1 MKYALVNNEKAEA
14 KKGLKGICPIC
25 TSELTAKCG
34 EYKVNHWAHKKSR
47 NCDPWWEPETEW
59 HRNWKNNYPFEWQEI
74 LFTDQSTNEKHIADV
89 HTSHNL
95 VIEFQHSSISTNEQ
109 KSRESF
115 YKNMIWVVDG
125 TRLKRDFPRFSKS
138 IKYFKKSRVKGHF
151 FVEHI
156 EEALPGN
163 WLNSSV
169 PVLFDFKGPNDII
182 DNTDIRN
189 NLYCLFKPED
199 FRVRE
204 RLLIEIP
211 RKAFIRTTINGEW
224 TVRIQKFIE
233 SLNQK
238 NPKPIQAQVHAKM
251 QMESSHYTDMKK
263 GRIRKKRR
271 W

>member
-1 MKYALVNNEKAEA
+1 VKYALVDNIKAEA

-25 TSELTAKCG
+25 ASELTAKCG

-47 NCDPWWEPETEW
+47 NCDLWWEPETEW
-59 HRNWKNNYPFEWQEI
+59 HRNWKNNYPTEWQEF

-95 VIEFQHSSISTNEQ
+95 VIEFQHSGISSNER

-115 YKNMIWVVDG
+115 YGNMIWVVDG
-125 TRLKRDFPRFSKS
+125 TRLKRDFPRFMKS
-138 IKYFKKSRVKGHF
+138 YKYFKNPKKGHF
-151 FVEHI
+151 LVDHI
-156 EEALPGN
+156 EEVFPEN

-169 PVLFDFKGPNDII
+169 PVLFDFKGLNDII
-182 DNTDIRN
+182 DNSDIRN

-224 TVRIQKFIE
+224 IIRSKKFIE
-233 SLNQK
+233 PLNPIK
-238 NPKPIQAQVHAKM
+238 ARPIQNQVQAKK
-251 QMESSHYTDMKK
+251 QVESSHYVDMKK
-263 GRIRKKRR
+263 GKIIKKRR
-271 W
+271 L

>member
-25 TSELTAKCG
+25 ASDLTAKCG
-34 EYKVNHWAHKKSR
+34 EYKVNHWAHKKTR
-47 NCDPWWEPETEW
+47 NCDHWWEPETEW
-59 HRNWKNNYPFEWQEI
+59 HRIWKNNYPTEWQEF
-74 LFTDQSTNEKHIADV
+74 LFRDQITNEKHIADV

-95 VIEFQHSSISTNEQ
+95 VIEFQHSSISSNEQ

-125 TRLKRDFPRFSKS
+125 TRLKRDFPRFSKT
-138 IKYFKKSRVKGHF
+138 IKKHIKTRENDKF
-151 FVEHI
+151 FVDHI
-156 EEALPGN
+156 EEVFPEN

-169 PVLFDFKGPNDII
+169 PVLFDFKGLNDLKYSN
-182 DNTDIRN
+182 DLRQY
-189 NLYCLFKPED
+189 LYCLFPIRIHG
-199 FRVRE
+199 FS
-204 RLLIEIP
+204 LIEVIP
-211 RKAFIRTTINGEW
+211 RKAFTITTINGDW
-224 TVRIQKFIE
+224 IKRSQSSIE
-233 SLNQK
+233 SFKQK
-238 NPKPIQAQVHAKM
+238 LERLLQNQAQAKM